1 VIGIGGGGDVIGAL
15 AVGRRCEQLGTE
27 FALGGV
33 AWERFARDPQPGP
46 RPVAEIEG
54 GRLVG
59 DHAVLADAETAT
71 VDGVLFSEAY
81 AAAPLGAEVA
91 LIDVTGGP
99 AGAAEGIA
107 AAAAELG
114 CDLVVYVDIG
124 GDAIADGSEPG
135 LSSPL
140 CDAIMLAAALRLGNR
155 VPGAGAILG
164 AGCDGELTPEEV
176 LVRVAALGREEAWT
190 GTWSVSAA
198 IADEVEQAAVG
209 SGTEA
214 SLQVVRCARG
224 EIGDVA
230 IRRGRRTVPLGPVGA
245 MAFCFDPVAGA
256 AALPLAR
263 AVRETESLE
272 AARDALEALELR
284 TELDYERDRAAEA

>member
-1 VIGIGGGGDVIGAL
+1 
-15 AVGRRCEQLGTE
+15 
-27 FALGGV
+27 
-33 AWERFARDPQPGP
+33 
-46 RPVAEIEG
+46 
-54 GRLVG
+54 
-59 DHAVLADAETAT
+59 
-71 VDGVLFSEAY
+71 
-81 AAAPLGAEVA
+81 
-91 LIDVTGGP
+91 
-99 AGAAEGIA
+99 
-107 AAAAELG
+107 
-114 CDLVVYVDIG
+114 
-124 GDAIADGSEPG
+124 
-135 LSSPL
+135 
-140 CDAIMLAAALRLGNR
+140 M
-155 VPGAGAILG
+155 
-164 AGCDGELTPEEV
+164 
-176 LVRVAALGREEAWT
+176 
-190 GTWSVSAA
+190 SAA